1 MPQPT
6 WQVVTI
12 VEILRGDVTSGGTSG
27 AISGATDEVTSGATD
42 EVTSGATDEVTSGA
56 MVVII
61 PK

>member
-12 VEILRGDVTSGGTSG
+12 VEILRG
-27 AISGATDEVTSGATD
+27 EVTSGATD
-42 EVTSGATDEVTSGA
+42 EVISGGIGA
-56 MVVII
+56 AII

>member
-12 VEILRGDVTSGGTSG
+12 VEILRGDVISG
-27 AISGATDEVTSGATD
+27 AISGDIGA
-42 EVTSGATDEVTSGA
+42 A
-56 MVVII
+56 II